1 MYKQKSTY
9 THHIFISLP
18 DDKISFS
25 YLENIIKLCHVMC
38 KHQYIFAFHFI
49 SIALCYDQWV
59 GSTGHRFCSTSTQ
72 NPLDYHML
80 QAFHTLLPKP
90 KIIMNFLP
98 LGKNLRKP

>member
-38 KHQYIFAFHFI
+38 KHPVHFCISLYIYSTINEWPVLGTDFAAPRPRIHLTITCFRHFTHF
-49 SIALCYDQWV
+49 SQ
-59 GSTGHRFCSTSTQ
+59 S
-72 NPLDYHML
+72 
-80 QAFHTLLPKP
+80 PKSLWIFYRWE
-90 KIIMNFLP
+90 KI
-98 LGKNLRKP
+98 